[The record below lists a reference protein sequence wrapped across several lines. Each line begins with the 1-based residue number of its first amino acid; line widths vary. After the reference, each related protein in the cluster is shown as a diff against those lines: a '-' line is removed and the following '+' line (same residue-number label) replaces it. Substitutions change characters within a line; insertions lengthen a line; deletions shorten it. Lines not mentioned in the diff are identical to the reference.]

1 MPIITQRG
9 IYEKVN
15 SVSVSGNNFFKMVV
29 KEIQPDL
36 TVVGAV
42 PLEGQVVNRKSEIST
57 DKNAFVM
64 TELSRIK
71 RLSQGKVKMI
81 ETGTGDTEAASL
93 YIRRGDGIVAGK
105 HRVLVYLVPFA
116 GPAGD
121 KYADSAGGAV
131 AVYDYSMKMKR
142 RDE

>member
-15 SVSVSGNNFFKMVV
+15 SVTEASSGGFKMVV

-36 TVVGAV
+36 TVVGTTPV
-42 PLEGQVVNRKSEIST
+42 EGVVVNRKSESSA
-57 DKNAFVM
+57 DKRAFVL

-81 ETGTGDTEAASL
+81 ETGTGDTETVTAFIKKEKYDDYQMSENISKFMKEVCNL
-93 YIRRGDGIVAGK
+93 I
-105 HRVLVYLVPFA
+105 PFPLA
-116 GPAGD
+116 IYPNPF
-121 KYADSAGGAV
+121 
-131 AVYDYSMKMKR
+131 
-142 RDE
+142 

>member
-15 SVSVSGNNFFKMVV
+15 SVTEASSGGFKMVV

-36 TVVGAV
+36 TVVGTTPV
-42 PLEGQVVNRKSEIST
+42 EGVVVNRKSESSA
-57 DKNAFVM
+57 DKRAFVL
-64 TELSRIK
+64 TELLRIK

-81 ETGTGDTEAASL
+81 ETGTGDTETVTAF
-93 YIRRGDGIVAGK
+93 IKKGRDEVIGK

-131 AVYDYSMKMKR
+131 AVYDYAMRMKR
-142 RDE
+142 RD